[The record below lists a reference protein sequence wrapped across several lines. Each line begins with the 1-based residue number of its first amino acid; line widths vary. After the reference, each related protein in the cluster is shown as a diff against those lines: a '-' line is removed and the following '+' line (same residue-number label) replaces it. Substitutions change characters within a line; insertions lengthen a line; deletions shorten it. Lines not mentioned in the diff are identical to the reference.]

1 MSMKG
6 QATGTIRVYSSCVTA
21 QRYSYLYLQH
31 LRCCAGSFQN
41 VLADAST
48 LGYDSVLRYVRPLP
62 AWLTQTRTL
71 SQ

>member
-21 QRYSYLYLQH
+21 PRYSYLYPQH

-48 LGYDSVLRYVRPLP
+48 LGYDSYSAMYVLCRRGSLR
-62 AWLTQTRTL
+62 LGL
-71 SQ
+71 